1 MGTSGRRIATL
12 LVACA
17 ATALAQS
24 CATLGPPRVEVP
36 CDGRFE
42 ALISPVSAGA
52 GIEIV
57 GKLRLDLPRYRVRG
71 LARIAFSPQAGMARI
86 DFRHSSLFGAIEED
100 VTVLAGDSL
109 AMYDRGT
116 GTYVGNDSS
125 LALVRRETG
134 GNVDGR
140 DMLVALLLAAPR
152 CAEMRSVSIAQSGD
166 AWRLKAVWRDRPIEM
181 KGERGRGI
189 REFKQCLSGGSGC
202 YTITYGEPATTGAL
216 SYPRWVRL
224 RRDGGSE
231 RVTFELIEIKSDT
244 IDTSIFERGVVV
256 DPS

>member
-1 MGTSGRRIATL
+1 MGTSVRRIGAL

-24 CATLGPPRVEVP
+24 CATLGPPRVVP
-36 CDGRFE
+36 CDERVE
-42 ALISPVSAGA
+42 TLLAPVSAGE

-71 LARIAFSPQAGMARI
+71 LARIAFSPHAGMARI

-109 AMYDRGT
+109 VIYDRGT
-116 GTYVGNDSS
+116 GAYFGNDSS
-125 LALVRRETG
+125 LTLVRKETG

-166 AWRLKAVWRDRPIEM
+166 EWRLKGTWRDRPIEM

-189 REFKQCLSGGSGC
+189 RELKQCLAGGSGC
-202 YTITYGEPATTGAL
+202 YTITYGERATTAGL

-231 RVTFELIEIKSDT
+231 RATFQLIEIKSDT
-244 IDTSIFERGVVV
+244 IDTSIFERRGV
-256 DPS
+256 DDRS